1 MTTQIGIIVGS
12 LLVIFAVTA
21 LVRWMR
27 LGEVALENRQ
37 QAFDWAERNI
47 PFFTASEAIVSE
59 DGQGALVM
67 DDAGRVVLVKR
78 HGSKFA
84 ARLIEAPIDAQQ
96 EGPIWCIGSGDR
108 QFGRVRLQFDMAG
121 QQRLLTLL

>member
-84 ARLIEAPIDAQQ
+84 ARLIEQPIDA
-96 EGPIWCIGSGDR
+96 ERDGPIWCIGSGDR
-108 QFGRVRLQFDMAG
+108 QFGRVRMQFDMAG